1 MLLYALYITHIIYI
15 CLYLLYLFYIV
26 LYSVPVLF
34 GHIPFCV
41 NISAQY
47 SFGGLLF
54 FLRRYHR
61 NTRIL
66 YSTCYNYTIC
76 IIVVIYLY
84 YRYYLY
90 KPIRTAYIFNALY
103 PFSVLPILCSSIIY
117 CVHILIL

>member
-41 NISAQY
+41 NISAQ
-47 SFGGLLF
+47 SSLVGLPF
-54 FLRRYHR
+54 FLRLYYC
-61 NTRIL
+61 NERIL

-76 IIVVIYLY
+76 IIAVIYLY
-84 YRYYLY
+84 YQHYLY
-90 KPIRTAYIFNALY
+90 KPIYTAYIFTALC

-117 CVHILIL
+117 CAHILIL